1 MGKETQRPDKMRV
14 PQMVCRRYKLI
25 DMFVIDLN
33 IDNNSLEGF
42 LMLVDTLVEKYSG
55 RKEDRTEQ

>member
-1 MGKETQRPDKMRV
+1 MF
-14 PQMVCRRYKLI
+14 CRRYKLI
-25 DMFVIDLN
+25 DMFVIDVN
-33 IDNNSLEGF
+33 IDNNSLERF

>member
-1 MGKETQRPDKMRV
+1 
-14 PQMVCRRYKLI
+14 MVCRRYKLI

-33 IDNNSLEGF
+33 IDNNSLERF

>member
-1 MGKETQRPDKMRV
+1 
-14 PQMVCRRYKLI
+14 MVCRRYKLI
-25 DMFVIDLN
+25 DMFLIDLN

-42 LMLVDTLVEKYSG
+42 LMLVDTLVGKYSG